1 MLRDPR
7 KRAPLQK
14 TVVGKE
20 ETRRSRPQRAT
31 PMPLPRPQVVVN
43 VQRLRAA
50 QQEEGW
56 FRLQPDQSKSRQR
69 GE

>member
-1 MLRDPR
+1 
-7 KRAPLQK
+7 
-14 TVVGKE
+14 
-20 ETRRSRPQRAT
+20 
-31 PMPLPRPQVVVN
+31 MPLPRPQVVVN